1 MASFVVSG
9 PAAADLGDIHAWIAY
24 DDPVAAG
31 RVLEELRPAMQRLV
45 DQPGLGHVRDDLADE
60 TLKIWPVRSYLVIY
74 RPATTPLQIV
84 RVLSGYR
91 DIAALF
97 E

>member
-1 MASFVVSG
+1 VASFVVSG
-9 PAAADLGDIHAWIAY
+9 PAAADLSDIYTWVAH
-24 DDPVAAG
+24 DDQATAA
-31 RVLEELRPAMQRLV
+31 RVLEELRAAMRRLA
-45 DQPGLGHVRDDLADE
+45 QHPGLGHIRDDLADE
-60 TLKIWPVRSYLVIY
+60 TLKVWPVHSYLVIY
-74 RPATTPLQIV
+74 RPDSSPLQVV